1 MNTARIVVLTITLS
15 AGCTT
20 ACLASGSDDKL
31 LPTKPIA
38 HLKTVG
44 LLATESGNGLG
55 QSVDADDFQ
64 QQIWPAAT
72 ANNGFIRRN
81 ERPDATTTIQKWPK
95 GRTI

>member
-1 MNTARIVVLTITLS
+1 MNTARIVVLTIALS

-20 ACLASGSDDKL
+20 AYLASGSDNKL

-44 LLATESGNGLG
+44 LLAAESGLG

-64 QQIWPAAT
+64 RQTWPAAT

-95 GRTI
+95 GRTT